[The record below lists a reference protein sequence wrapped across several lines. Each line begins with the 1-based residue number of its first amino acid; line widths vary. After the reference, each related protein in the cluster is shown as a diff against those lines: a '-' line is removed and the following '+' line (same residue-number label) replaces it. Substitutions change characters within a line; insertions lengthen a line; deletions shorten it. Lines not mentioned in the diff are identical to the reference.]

1 VVNHL
6 RAKELAQPRIRGIE
20 DKRDEDKRERIRGK

>member
-6 RAKELAQPRIRGIE
+6 RAKELAQQRIRGI
-20 DKRDEDKRERIRGK
+20 RISGMRIMRERIRGK